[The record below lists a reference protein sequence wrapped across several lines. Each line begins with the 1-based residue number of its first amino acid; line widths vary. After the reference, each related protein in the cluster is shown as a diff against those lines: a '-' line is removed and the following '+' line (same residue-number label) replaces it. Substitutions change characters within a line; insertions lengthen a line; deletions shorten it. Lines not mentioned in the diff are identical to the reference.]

1 MDSEREVLM
10 KRMVELVDNFQD
22 RWEKEKVVLIL
33 DEACDD
39 GRAGRAVEKMW
50 ARRFFIIY

>member
-22 RWEKEKVVLIL
+22 QWEKEKVV
-33 DEACDD
+33 
-39 GRAGRAVEKMW
+39 VS
-50 ARRFFIIY
+50 Y

>member
-22 RWEKEKVVLIL
+22 RWEKRKVVLIL

-39 GRAGRAVEKMW
+39 GKS
-50 ARRFFIIY
+50 RREDVG

>member
-39 GRAGRAVEKMW
+39 GRAGRAVERM
-50 ARRFFIIY
+50 